1 MKKMLSLMAVLALGA
16 LTAEAEDFNLYC
28 VAKDGTLATQK
39 WEVNKLQKITFEE
52 GKMHVIAKDGS
63 TTDVP
68 TAGIQK
74 LVFNT
79 EKGITGIEE
88 IQDENQ
94 NQAKEE
100 VYDLMGR
107 KLDIAIDQLPKGIYI
122 IAGKKT
128 LIK

>member
-1 MKKMLSLMAVLALGA
+1 MLSLMAVLALGA

-88 IQDENQ
+88 VQDENQ

>member
-16 LTAEAEDFNLYC
+16 LTAEAEDFNLYY
-28 VAKDGTLATQK
+28 VASDGTLATQK

>member
-28 VAKDGTLATQK
+28 VAKDGTVATQK

-63 TTDVP
+63 TTDVS

>member
-16 LTAEAEDFNLYC
+16 LTAEAEDFNLYY

-39 WEVNKLQKITFEE
+39 WEVNKLQKVTFED
-52 GKMHVIAKDGS
+52 GKMKVIATNGS
-63 TTDVP
+63 STDVS
-68 TAGIQK
+68 TASIQK
-74 LVFNT
+74 LVFYT
-79 EKGITGIEE
+79 EQGATDIVEV
-88 IQDENQ
+88 QDENA

>member
-28 VAKDGTLATQK
+28 VAKDGTVATQK

>member
-16 LTAEAEDFNLYC
+16 LTAEAEDFNLYY

-63 TTDVP
+63 STDVS
-68 TAGIQK
+68 TASIQK
-74 LVFNT
+74 LVFYT
-79 EKGITGIEE
+79 EQGATDIVEV
-88 IQDENQ
+88 QDENA

-107 KLDIAIDQLPKGIYI
+107 KLDLDRDQLPSGIYI

>member
-107 KLDIAIDQLPKGIYI
+107 KLDLDRDQLPSGIYI

>member
-1 MKKMLSLMAVLALGA
+1 MKKILSLMAVLALGA

-28 VAKDGTLATQK
+28 VAKDGTVATQK
-39 WEVNKLQKITFEE
+39 WEVNKLQKVTFEE

>member
-28 VAKDGTLATQK
+28 VAKDGTVATQK

-52 GKMHVIAKDGS
+52 GKMHVIATDGS

>member
-28 VAKDGTLATQK
+28 IAKDGTLATQK

-52 GKMHVIAKDGS
+52 GKMHVIATDGS
-63 TTDVP
+63 TTDVS

>member
-28 VAKDGTLATQK
+28 VAKDGTVATQK

-52 GKMHVIAKDGS
+52 GKMHVMAKDGS

>member
-52 GKMHVIAKDGS
+52 GKMKVIAKDGS

>member
-1 MKKMLSLMAVLALGA
+1 MKKILSLMAVLALGA

-28 VAKDGTLATQK
+28 VAKDGTVATQK
-39 WEVNKLQKITFEE
+39 WEVSKLQKITFEE

>member
-16 LTAEAEDFNLYC
+16 LTAKAEDFNLYC
-28 VAKDGTLATQK
+28 VAKDGTVATQK
-39 WEVNKLQKITFEE
+39 WEVNKLQKVTFED
-52 GKMHVIAKDGS
+52 GKMKVIAKDGS

>member
-16 LTAEAEDFNLYC
+16 LTAEAEDFSLYC
-28 VAKDGTLATQK
+28 VAKDGTVATQK

-88 IQDENQ
+88 VQDENQ

>member
-1 MKKMLSLMAVLALGA
+1 MKKILSLMAVLALGA

-52 GKMHVIAKDGS
+52 GKMKVIAKDGS

>member
-16 LTAEAEDFNLYC
+16 LTAEAEDFNLYY
-28 VAKDGTLATQK
+28 VAKDGTVATQK
-39 WEVNKLQKITFEE
+39 WEVNKLQKVTFED
-52 GKMHVIAKDGS
+52 GKMKVIATNGS
-63 TTDVP
+63 TTDVS
-68 TAGIQK
+68 TASIQK
-74 LVFNT
+74 LVFYT
-79 EKGITGIEE
+79 EQGATDIVEV
-88 IQDENQ
+88 QDENA

>member
-1 MKKMLSLMAVLALGA
+1 MLSLMAVLALGA
-16 LTAEAEDFNLYC
+16 LTAEAEDFNLYY
-28 VAKDGTLATQK
+28 VASDGTVATQK

-63 TTDVP
+63 TTDVS

-100 VYDLMGR
+100 VSDLMGR

>member
-1 MKKMLSLMAVLALGA
+1 MKKILSLMAVLALGA

-28 VAKDGTLATQK
+28 VAKDGTVATQK

-88 IQDENQ
+88 VQDENQ

>member
-1 MKKMLSLMAVLALGA
+1 MLSLMAVLALGA
-16 LTAEAEDFNLYC
+16 LTAEAEDFNLYY
-28 VAKDGTLATQK
+28 VASDGTLATQK

>member
-16 LTAEAEDFNLYC
+16 LTAEAEDFNLYY
-28 VAKDGTLATQK
+28 VASDGTLATQK

-63 TTDVP
+63 TTDVS

-107 KLDIAIDQLPKGIYI
+107 KLDLDRDQLPSGIYI

>member
-16 LTAEAEDFNLYC
+16 LTAEAEDFNLYY
-28 VAKDGTLATQK
+28 VASDGTVATQK

-52 GKMHVIAKDGS
+52 GKMHVIATDGS
-63 TTDVP
+63 TTDVS
-68 TAGIQK
+68 TASIQK

>member
-16 LTAEAEDFNLYC
+16 LTAEAEDFNLYY

-39 WEVNKLQKITFEE
+39 WEENKLQKITFEE

-63 TTDVP
+63 TTDVS

-100 VYDLMGR
+100 VSDLMGR

>member
-28 VAKDGTLATQK
+28 VAKDGTVATQK
-39 WEVNKLQKITFEE
+39 WEVNKLQKVTFEE
-52 GKMHVIAKDGS
+52 GKMKVIAKDGS
-63 TTDVP
+63 STDVP

>member
-16 LTAEAEDFNLYC
+16 LTAEAEDFNLYY
-28 VAKDGTLATQK
+28 VASDGTVATQK

>member
-63 TTDVP
+63 STDVP

-88 IQDENQ
+88 VQDENQ

>member
-63 TTDVP
+63 TTDVS

-88 IQDENQ
+88 VQDENQ

>member
-1 MKKMLSLMAVLALGA
+1 MKKILSLMAVLALGA
-16 LTAEAEDFNLYC
+16 LTAEAEDFNLYY

-39 WEVNKLQKITFEE
+39 WEVNKLQKVAFED
-52 GKMHVIAKDGS
+52 GKMKVIAKDGS
-63 TTDVP
+63 STDVS
-68 TAGIQK
+68 TASIQK
-74 LVFNT
+74 LVFYT
-79 EKGITGIEE
+79 EQGATDIVEV
-88 IQDENQ
+88 QDENA

-107 KLDIAIDQLPKGIYI
+107 KLDLDRDQLPSGIYI

>member
-1 MKKMLSLMAVLALGA
+1 MKKILSLMAVLALGA

-28 VAKDGTLATQK
+28 VAKDGTVATQK

-52 GKMHVIAKDGS
+52 GKMHVIATDGS
-63 TTDVP
+63 TTDVS
-68 TAGIQK
+68 TASIQS

>member
-1 MKKMLSLMAVLALGA
+1 M
-16 LTAEAEDFNLYC
+16 
-28 VAKDGTLATQK
+28 AKDGTVATQK